1 MLRTILSGILEQDET
16 AFYHFQ
22 ARFRETQRRKERS
35 WSYSSLKEVLL
46 SFKNHPT
53 TQLCLILDAMDES
66 EESDRRE
73 IIELLCQLCSE
84 GNSCNIKV
92 FLASR
97 PVTELRHRIQ
107 KHHRV
112 IILQE
117 ENGRDIYK
125 LVNDFLRLKLKLS
138 GDTLGQATE
147 YISTHAQGVFVWV
160 DLVQKELLDYVERGG
175 NKEGILRVLE
185 DIPYEELND
194 FYGIMLKRIGMRR
207 DRDIQDTVKIFRFVL
222 FARRPLT
229 VIELYNTLAIPEIS
243 RPRFLPCDKV
253 FQSNT
258 AEMEKGIVHYGGNF
272 LETKGLKGTS
282 LDTRNT
288 TIP

>member
-1 MLRTILSGILEQDET
+1 MLQTILSRILEQDET

-22 ARFRETQRRKERS
+22 AGFREAQHRN
-35 WSYSSLKEVLL
+35 WSYNSLKEILL
-46 SFKNHPT
+46 SLKNHPT

-66 EESDRRE
+66 EELYRRD
-73 IIELLCQLCSE
+73 IIKLLCQLCLE

-97 PVTELRHRIQ
+97 PVAELRHRIQ
-107 KHHRV
+107 KHHV
-112 IILQE
+112 ITLQE

-125 LVNDFLRLKLKLS
+125 LVNDFLGQELELS

-175 NKEGILRVLE
+175 NKEGILCVLK
-185 DIPYEELND
+185 DIPYEELHD
-194 FYGIMLKRIGMRR
+194 FYSIMLKRIGTRR

-229 VIELYNTLAIPEIS
+229 VIELYNTLAIPENS
-243 RPRFLPCDKV
+243 RPRFLPCDKA
-253 FQSNT
+253 FQNIT
-258 AEMEKGIVHYGGNF
+258 TEMEKGIVHYGGNF